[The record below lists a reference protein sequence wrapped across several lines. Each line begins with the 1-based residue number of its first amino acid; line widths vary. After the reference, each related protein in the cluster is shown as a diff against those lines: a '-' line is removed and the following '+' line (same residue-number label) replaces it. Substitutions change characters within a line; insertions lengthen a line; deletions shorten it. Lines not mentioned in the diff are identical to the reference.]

1 MFEIDVHSNVLSSN
15 IFIDEEFVGSG
26 VPFLHEGKNY
36 IITSGHVV
44 YGVDFDRNLDKETII
59 EVVIDNKKFVV
70 KDVIGDIKTSKECE
84 VSILVLESKSIEDI
98 NLIDIKFCD
107 RISNELL
114 IENCRLVV
122 KPIQD
127 DQESVIVHK
136 LNDKPLNDYGYYI
149 RVEKD
154 TFHDIKNG
162 DVGAS
167 AYAGV
172 SGSGLFYCAKDKL
185 YLAGIIDS
193 IPNVSLSDG
202 LVQITN
208 TKHLHRFLNDVEV
221 TSCLELSQDT
231 NALKEILDKCTN
243 QVNDATIDSWI
254 ASNSNEREV
263 KQLNKKTSY
272 LFPEDFVDNERR
284 KIVWNY
290 LSGNL
295 LKEYWSIARLDLSSA
310 YQCAYKVA
318 SNDSMIE
325 YFNTRKEASEK
336 YKSICNRHKSTMSST
351 LVKKGASVVESN
363 LVSNRDIAQWLLIC
377 DLAFIDEANN

>member
-1 MFEIDVHSNVLSSN
+1 
-15 IFIDEEFVGSG
+15 
-26 VPFLHEGKNY
+26 
-36 IITSGHVV
+36 
-44 YGVDFDRNLDKETII
+44 
-59 EVVIDNKKFVV
+59 
-70 KDVIGDIKTSKECE
+70 
-84 VSILVLESKSIEDI
+84 EDI

-193 IPNVSLSDG
+193 I
-202 LVQITN
+202 
-208 TKHLHRFLNDVEV
+208 
-221 TSCLELSQDT
+221 
-231 NALKEILDKCTN
+231 
-243 QVNDATIDSWI
+243 
-254 ASNSNEREV
+254 
-263 KQLNKKTSY
+263 
-272 LFPEDFVDNERR
+272 
-284 KIVWNY
+284 
-290 LSGNL
+290 
-295 LKEYWSIARLDLSSA
+295 
-310 YQCAYKVA
+310 
-318 SNDSMIE
+318 
-325 YFNTRKEASEK
+325 
-336 YKSICNRHKSTMSST
+336 
-351 LVKKGASVVESN
+351 
-363 LVSNRDIAQWLLIC
+363 
-377 DLAFIDEANN
+377 